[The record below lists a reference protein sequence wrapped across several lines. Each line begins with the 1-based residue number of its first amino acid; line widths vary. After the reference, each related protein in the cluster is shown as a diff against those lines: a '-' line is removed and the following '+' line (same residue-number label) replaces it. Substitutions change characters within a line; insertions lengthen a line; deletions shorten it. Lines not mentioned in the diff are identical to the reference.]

1 MLAIASLI
9 VRRRDWGSPKK
20 KIPENLQT
28 LEILLTFVTMEVKI
42 QCTVKDSEGKWKVF
56 ASFVINGDNLSVS
69 KIQPSAY
76 AKSLPFNVFIDYLAS
91 IPNDFLADL
100 VSDDVRS
107 KLDKNHRVGD
117 LRLIPRKII
126 N

>member
-56 ASFVINGDNLSVS
+56 ASFVINGDNFS
-69 KIQPSAY
+69 PSR
-76 AKSLPFNVFIDYLAS
+76 KKTTSTE
-91 IPNDFLADL
+91 
-100 VSDDVRS
+100 RS
-107 KLDKNHRVGD
+107 
-117 LRLIPRKII
+117 
-126 N
+126 